1 MKLSIIIPVYNVF
14 AFLERC
20 LDSILREKALD
31 MEQLE
36 VILVNDGSTDDSQK
50 IIEEYSRKFS
60 CIKTF
65 FHTNSGLS
73 YTRNVGLMHSSGDY
87 IWFVDSDDYL
97 CSGWSRYL
105 FSCLEMGHDVIALTT
120 IIKKNNLEKVMYR
133 NHLAQKEYTLPY
145 FYSYGYKYPYSGVQ
159 FYIFKR
165 ALLIDN
171 SLQFK
176 VGLYYEDLLFTP
188 IAFTCAD
195 SCFYL
200 INPIYVYVIR
210 SGSITT
216 SDVSLRKS
224 SDILKIADELYLFL
238 KTNSLSVKY
247 KRMIYSSIA
256 TIAGVYYSVFYA
268 KLNVHEQIE
277 VLSMFFNR
285 AYWIKSFIL
294 SGKIY
299 YFIRWLKM
307 YYLNVKYE
315 YFFSKKSSKYNF
327 ED

>member
-1 MKLSIIIPVYNVF
+1 MYFPGIWNVVKLL
-14 AFLERC
+14 FL
-20 LDSILREKALD
+20 A
-31 MEQLE
+31 E
-36 VILVNDGSTDDSQK
+36 VKD
-50 IIEEYSRKFS
+50 
-60 CIKTF
+60 
-65 FHTNSGLS
+65 
-73 YTRNVGLMHSSGDY
+73 
-87 IWFVDSDDYL
+87 
-97 CSGWSRYL
+97 
-105 FSCLEMGHDVIALTT
+105 
-120 IIKKNNLEKVMYR
+120 YR
-133 NHLAQKEYTLPY
+133 N
-145 FYSYGYKYPYSGVQ
+145 
-159 FYIFKR
+159 
-165 ALLIDN
+165 
-171 SLQFK
+171 
-176 VGLYYEDLLFTP
+176 EDES
-188 IAFTCAD
+188 ACHAYNKDAD
-195 SCFYL
+195 Y
-200 INPIYVYVIR
+200 PIYVYVIR